1 MPPGL
6 LMALKGIGGG
16 LLGKLTGEQS
26 KPTTLNL
33 DRIRSLMGNTQGLV
47 DEQVGL
53 SRQLMDPSSAVNM
66 QMRNML
72 AQRSNESGALA
83 GGQMMRL
90 GAMRNMSPG
99 QMMMQGR
106 MASNQ
111 AMGSA
116 NNQWLEALMQRFSQG
131 QGLMRQMGQQ
141 QQGLDENIA
150 NAYVAN
156 TNMMNQY
163 KSNLGESIQKGLLGG
178 LNFGQGTPGR

>member
-1 MPPGL
+1 MLG
-6 LMALKGIGGG
+6 MALGGG
-16 LLGKLTGEQS
+16 LLGGLTGRAS
-26 KPTTLNL
+26 KPDRLSL
-33 DRIRSLMGNTQGLV
+33 DKIRGLMGNTQGLV

-90 GAMRNMSPG
+90 GAMRNMSPA
-99 QMMMQGR
+99 QTMMQGR

-111 AMGSA
+111 AMGAA
-116 NNQWLEALMQRFSQG
+116 NNQWLQSLMQRFGQG

-163 KSNLGESIQKGLLGG
+163 KANYAESIQKGILGG
-178 LNFGQGTPGR
+178 LDFAGGSRGKI